1 MASINSQK
9 EIEAQI
15 NNYENFSKIIDS
27 LTLSLK
33 QNEAQ
38 AANENKA
45 GITSSLKALKEQ
57 NDELK
62 KSIADKNS
70 ELTNIKNN
78 IAKNSST
85 NWELPTF
92 GNSTQFKAD
101 EVLILCSQFGGLE
114 DGDFEIFYRK
124 FCNFVNCNKL
134 NEDTAKTLLSGLLKK
149 DSFDCFYEIK
159 DESFQTIINT
169 LGCRYSPAPSILH
182 YANQLKN
189 ITRQPGEHLFS
200 FINKAKILIQKSS
213 RIVPKDQQSARQNFI
228 LGELLFKFSSPE
240 AKQKIQAEQ
249 IRLAR
254 NGLVP
259 NFQDLLDLAVY
270 TEEDSKNSAD
280 GLHNGYIA
288 AAAIRDDGITKR
300 REMRKH
306 SPIGRRISDVRS
318 DVRNR
323 IPSPS
328 PQLNQ
333 SREQS
338 PFKFEQQNFEQKQV
352 PQQQFYHGT
361 NSQNY
366 NAPNAPKQFRSYSP
380 PPNENRNYSRH
391 NGYGRQRGFRFNH
404 LATQQLSDLICKL
417 TDIFNILTENP
428 KQ

>member
-1 MASINSQK
+1 MASITPQSQK
-9 EIEAQI
+9 EIEFQI

-57 NDELK
+57 NDALK

-70 ELTNIKNN
+70 ELTTIKNN

-92 GNSTQFKAD
+92 GTENSFKAE

-114 DGDFEIFYRK
+114 DPDFENFYRK

-134 NEDTAKTLLSGLLKK
+134 NEETAKTLLSGLLKK

-182 YANQLKN
+182 YANKLKN

-200 FINKAKILIQKSS
+200 FINRCKILIQKSS

-228 LGELLFKFSSPE
+228 LGELLFKFSGPE

-280 GLHNGYIA
+280 GSFIA
-288 AAAIRDDGITKR
+288 AAAIHNTVAKR
-300 REMRKH
+300 ELRRH
-306 SPIGRRISDVRS
+306 SPMGRRIS

-333 SREQS
+333 SREPS
-338 PFKFEQQNFEQKQV
+338 PSKFEQQNLEQKQV
-352 PQQQFYHGT
+352 PQQKFYHGT

-366 NAPNAPKQFRSYSP
+366 NAPIAPKQFRSYSP
-380 PPNENRNYSRH
+380 PNENRNFSSH